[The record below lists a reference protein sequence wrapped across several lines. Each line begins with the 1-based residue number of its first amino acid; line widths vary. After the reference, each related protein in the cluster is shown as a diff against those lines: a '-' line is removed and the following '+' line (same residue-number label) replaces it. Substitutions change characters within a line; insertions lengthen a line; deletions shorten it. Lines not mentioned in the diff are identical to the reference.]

1 MNVRIIGVD
10 NHEPGRGQL
19 WIRYQDMPE
28 TLSTLTFSILNN
40 QQKYLQDNAQ
50 WQTMPHW
57 FTIQNG
63 HAAHNKGTIFPIGPE
78 LLDPILADAGAMQIT
93 VQLPQGEKRPTTLQ
107 VKRDELFSS
116 NAAGRPNPTSGS
128 SELSSAQP
136 VQPVPKPIA
145 EPEPMIEPP
154 VEAPEPIKAEKVKPS
169 SATKVKGKKRLLFG
183 LLALLGLAAAGG
195 AAWWYFGHSTAKVK
209 PVPAQSEQAN
219 SGKNQ
224 GEGCTADDLNKENE
238 LQFVQHCVD
247 QKLDSDKLLAII
259 SAAKRAGKCG
269 VAQRLYA
276 NRAQS
281 GDNKVALAY
290 AAEYDPKLHQDS
302 QCFKGADKDTAVY
315 WYQTVLQ
322 NDANNALAKARLQEL
337 GQ

>member
-19 WIRYQDMPE
+19 WVRYQDMPE

-40 QQKYLQDNAQ
+40 QQKYLQENAQ

-63 HAAHNKGTIFPIGPE
+63 HAAQNKGTVFPIGSE
-78 LLDPILADAGAMQIT
+78 LLDPILANAGAMQIT
-93 VQLPQGEKRPTTLQ
+93 VQLPQGEKRPTTLM
-107 VKRDELFSS
+107 VMRDELFASH
-116 NAAGRPNPTSGS
+116 AAGRPNPTSGS

-136 VQPVPKPIA
+136 EQPAPQPIA
-145 EPEPMIEPP
+145 EPEPVIEPP
-154 VEAPEPIKAEKVKPS
+154 VKAPKSMNAEKVKS
-169 SATKVKGKKRLLFG
+169 SAAARGRSKKGLLWG
-183 LLALLGLAAAGG
+183 LLALLLLVAAGG
-195 AAWWYFGHSTAKVK
+195 AAWWYFGHSATKVN
-209 PVPAQSEQAN
+209 PAPAQSEQAD

-224 GEGCTADDLNKENE
+224 GGGCTADDLNKENE

-259 SAAKRAGKCG
+259 TAAKQAGKCG

-276 NRAQS
+276 NRAQG
-281 GDNKVALAY
+281 GDNSVALAY
-290 AAEYDPKLHQDS
+290 AAEYDPKFHQDS

-322 NDANNALAKARLQEL
+322 TDANNALAKERLQEL